1 MNTIKLDSTVTFL
14 QAAEGEPAAARRFTI
29 EAYTGAQIR
38 QGWSREPVVIDL
50 AGMQFKQR
58 IPIVLGHDYSLGSIL
73 GQTDSVRVEAGK
85 LIVEGEIL
93 ADSDTARQ
101 VLALAERGY
110 AWQASVGADV
120 RRHQKIDADAVTQV
134 NGQAHVG
141 PVRIVKASALREVSF
156 VTLGADAETSVAI
169 AAEAVEE
176 DPIMADNAKQTPDV
190 AAATPEAPAV
200 VAGGTPINDTLP
212 VNAKGGDGAALV
224 DANQVAEIVL
234 KRIREENLKATR
246 DARPAGPSVHVVDN
260 APPTA
265 EVIQA
270 SFAMQGGL
278 PNVEKQYDAKVLE
291 AAHKARN
298 QITLGQVILQAAV
311 ENGYDG
317 PRKVSSS
324 TLRPILAA
332 AWATHSISG
341 ILSSTVNKF
350 LLAGFNGVESAWR
363 SISAVRA
370 VNDFKALTIHRLDGS
385 FKFDKVPNGGEL
397 KMAAAS
403 DESRTISADTYGI
416 ITSVTRTDLIN
427 DDLGAL
433 TAVPQRIG
441 RGGALKLNDVF
452 WASFLDDSAFFT
464 TGRKNLMTSGT
475 TPAAAAL
482 SISSLKN
489 VVTTF
494 RKLKDPDGNPLAVE
508 PRVLLVPVD
517 LEIAALEIMGSSLI
531 QSGNTSG
538 QPERN
543 VLAGRYQVVASTY
556 LTNVTDHYLLAS
568 PADLPV
574 MEVAFLNGVQS
585 PIVETA
591 EADFNTLGVQ
601 MRGYFDFGVA
611 KAEYLAGVKVD
622 V

>member
-1 MNTIKLDSTVTFL
+1 MSKIAIQGNVEFL
-14 QAAEGEPAAARRFTI
+14 QAADGEAAAGVRKFRI
-29 EAYTGAQIR
+29 VAYTGAQIR
-38 QGWSREPVVIDL
+38 QGWSREPVIIDM
-50 AGMQFKQR
+50 AGMTLPPTV
-58 IPIVLGHDYSLGSIL
+58 PIVLGHDYGLDSVL
-73 GQTDSVRVEAGK
+73 GQGVPSIQGGQLVIDA
-85 LIVEGEIL
+85 EIL
-93 ADSDTARQ
+93 ADSDTARK
-101 VLALAERGY
+101 VTALADRGY

-120 RRHQKIDADAVTQV
+120 GRHLRFGEDQATTV
-134 NGQAHVG
+134 NGQTVTG
-141 PVRIVKASALREVSF
+141 PVRIVRASTLRETSF
-156 VTLGADAETSVAI
+156 VTLGADRSTAVSI
-169 AAEAVEE
+169 AAEEAEE
-176 DPIMADNAKQTPDV
+176 NTMADNANQTPDV

-200 VAGGTPINDTLP
+200 VAGGNPAPVDRTDEILARFDTLNDK
-212 VNAKGGDGAALV
+212 VEKMEKL
-224 DANQVAEIVL
+224 Q
-234 KRIREENLKATR
+234 ATR
-246 DARPAGPSVHVVDN
+246 DARPAGPSVHVVEH
-260 APPTA
+260 APPSA

-270 SFAMQGGL
+270 SFALQGGL
-278 PNVEKQYDAKVLE
+278 PGVEKQYDAKVLE
-291 AAHKARN
+291 AAHKARH
-298 QITLGQVILQAAV
+298 QITLSEVVLQAAV
-311 ENGYDG
+311 ANGYDG
-317 PRKVSSS
+317 PRRLSSS

-332 AWATHSISG
+332 AWATHAISG
-341 ILSSTVNKF
+341 ILSATVNQV
-350 LLAGFNGVESAWR
+350 LLAGFDGVESAWR

-370 VNDFKALTIHRLDGS
+370 VNDFKALTSYRLNGG
-385 FKFDKVPNGGEL
+385 FKFDKVANGGEL
-397 KMAAAS
+397 KMASAS

-416 ITSVTRTDLIN
+416 MTSVTRTDLIN

-433 TAVPQRIG
+433 TAAPQLIG

-452 WASFLDDSAFFT
+452 WAAFLDDASFFT

-475 TPAAAAL
+475 SPASAAL
-482 SISSLKN
+482 SLTSLKN

-508 PRVLLVPVD
+508 PRILLVPVD

-531 QSGNTSG
+531 QSGATTG

-591 EADFNTLGVQ
+591 EADFNVLGVQ
-601 MRGYFDFGVA
+601 MRGYFDFGVS